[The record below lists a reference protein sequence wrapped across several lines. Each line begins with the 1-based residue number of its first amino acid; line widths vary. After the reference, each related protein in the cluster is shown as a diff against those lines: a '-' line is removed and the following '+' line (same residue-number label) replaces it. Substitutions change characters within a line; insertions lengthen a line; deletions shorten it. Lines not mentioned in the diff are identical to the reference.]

1 MTNLS
6 NFNSF
11 GYQLI
16 KQLNHNLQGG
26 RITYQA
32 IDLKTQ
38 QYVVIKQFR
47 FATTNNWDSY
57 KEIERE
63 IEVLKELNHPGIP
76 RYISQFDSEEG
87 LCLVQE
93 YKSAQP
99 LSNFTTLSLEEV
111 TNIAK
116 QILDILVYL
125 QERLP
130 PIFHRDI
137 KPENVLMDQNKQ
149 IYLVDFGLAKIGH
162 QTIALS
168 TMMGGTFGFMPPEQL
183 HNQKLTEASDLYSVG
198 MTLICLITNTKSG
211 DVGSLMDLSSN
222 RVMFDKKMPNVGV
235 HFINWLERMVEPNPS
250 LRYQNAK
257 MALEALEKKSI
268 ITRENFKKERLTFT
282 FLFVS
287 SIIIITTQTAFAF
300 IYTFISIFIVIF
312 LVYIRFIKSVNY
324 TVKKQLNS
332 RKKELQKERIKITK
346 AIEGEKDN
354 VSQKLIEQQQ
364 KQRQLSNQEEDEI
377 IRVNKPLE
385 QKISNIEREL
395 SQLQNNKNKE
405 ISQELKR
412 IQNDFINR
420 ELNKPI
426 NPDSVEG
433 IGQKFLQKLNNAG
446 IVRVCDIS
454 YYRAKNVKGIG
465 EVRASNLV
473 NWRQQMETNARNNVP
488 KILPI
493 YLQEKIDKKY
503 LDLSNQLSEEK
514 VKLRE
519 NIRINQININRKYK
533 LEQERILDVIAR
545 IKEQETHLENSPFMQ
560 KQENQLMMVKQ
571 ELDRVAEQLEV
582 YRQWTFSRYLISF
595 VLFRSEINIR
605 N

>member
-16 KQLNHNLQGG
+16 KQLNYNLQGG

-211 DVGSLMDLSSN
+211 DVGSLIDLSSN

-300 IYTFISIFIVIF
+300 IYTFISIFIVIS

-385 QKISNIEREL
+385 QRISNIEREL

-420 ELNKPI
+420 ELNQPI

-446 IVRVCDIS
+446 IVRVSDIN

-473 NWRQQMETNARNNVP
+473 NWRQQVETNARNNVP

>member
-1 MTNLS
+1 MNKLADFS
-6 NFNSF
+6 SF
-11 GYQLI
+11 GYKLI

-32 IDLKTQ
+32 IDIKTHQ
-38 QYVVIKQFR
+38 SVVIKQFR

-76 RYISQFDSEEG
+76 HYISQFDSEEG

-99 LSNFTTLSLEEV
+99 LSSFTTLSLEEV

-116 QILDILVYL
+116 QILNILVYL

-137 KPENVLMDQNKQ
+137 KPENVLMDKNKK

-162 QTIALS
+162 KTMAFS

-183 HNQKLTEASDLYSVG
+183 HNQQLTEASDLYSVG

-222 RVMFDKKMPNVGV
+222 KVIFNKKIPNVGV
-235 HFINWLERMVEPNPS
+235 YFVNWLERMVEPNPT

-257 MALEALEKKSI
+257 IALEALEKKSI
-268 ITRENFKKERLTFT
+268 ITRENLKKERFIFT

-287 SIIIITTQTAFAF
+287 SIIIITTQTVFAF
-300 IYTFISIFIVIF
+300 IYTFISVFIVIS
-312 LVYIRFIKSVNY
+312 LVYFRFLKSINY

-332 RKKELQKERIKITK
+332 RRKELEKQRNKITK
-346 AIEGEKDN
+346 TIEIKKTN
-354 VSQKLIEQQQ
+354 ISKKIIEQQQ
-364 KQRQLSNQEEDEI
+364 IQRDLSTQEEREI
-377 IRVNKPLE
+377 TKLNKLLE
-385 QKISNIEREL
+385 KRISHIEREL
-395 SQLQNNKNKE
+395 SQLKNNKNKE
-405 ISQELKR
+405 ISQELKN
-412 IQNDFINR
+412 IQNDFINHK
-420 ELNKPI
+420 LNQPI
-426 NPDSVEG
+426 NTDSVEG

-446 IVRVCDIS
+446 IIQVSDIS
-454 YYRAKNVKGIG
+454 YYHAKSVKGIG
-465 EVRASNLV
+465 EIRASSLV
-473 NWRQQMETNARNNVP
+473 NWRKQVENNARNNMP

-493 YLQEKIDKKY
+493 YLQEKIDTKY
-503 LDLSNQLSEEK
+503 LDLYNRLNGEK
-514 VKLRE
+514 VKLIE
-519 NIRINQININRKYK
+519 KIRINQVNISYKYK
-533 LEQERILDVIAR
+533 LERELILQNIAR
-545 IKEQETHLENSPFMQ
+545 IKEEEKDLENSTYIDQQ
-560 KQENQLMMVKQ
+560 KNQLTIIEQ
-571 ELDRVAEQLEV
+571 ELNYLTEQFQV
-582 YRQWTFSRYLISF
+582 YRLWTFSRYLISF
-595 VLFRSEINIR
+595 LLFRSEINIR

>member
-1 MTNLS
+1 MNNLPD
-6 NFNSF
+6 FNLF
-11 GYQLI
+11 GYKLI
-16 KQLNHNLQGG
+16 KQLNYNLQGG

-116 QILDILVYL
+116 QLLDILVYL

-162 QTIALS
+162 QTMALS

-183 HNQKLTEASDLYSVG
+183 HNQQLTEASDLYSVG

-235 HFINWLERMVEPNPS
+235 HFVNWLERMVEPNPS

-300 IYTFISIFIVIF
+300 IYTFISIFIVIS

-385 QKISNIEREL
+385 QRISNIEREL

-412 IQNDFINR
+412 IQNNFINR
-420 ELNKPI
+420 ELNQPI

-545 IKEQETHLENSPFMQ
+545 IKEQETHLENSPSMQ

>member
-1 MTNLS
+1 MNKLPDFNL
-6 NFNSF
+6 F

-38 QYVVIKQFR
+38 QSVVIKQFR

-63 IEVLKELNHPGIP
+63 IEVLRELNHSGIP

-99 LSNFTTLSLEEV
+99 LSSFTTLSLEEV

-116 QILDILVYL
+116 QLLDILVYL

-137 KPENVLMDQNKQ
+137 KPENVLMDQNKE

-162 QTIALS
+162 QTMALS

-183 HNQKLTEASDLYSVG
+183 HNQQLTEASDLYSVG

-235 HFINWLERMVEPNPS
+235 HFVNWLERMVEPNPS

-257 MALEALEKKSI
+257 MALDALEKKSI

-300 IYTFISIFIVIF
+300 IYTFISIFTVIS

-354 VSQKLIEQQQ
+354 ISQKLIEQQQ

-385 QKISNIEREL
+385 QRISNIEREL

-420 ELNKPI
+420 ELNQPI

-433 IGQKFLQKLNNAG
+433 IGQRFLQRLNNAG

-454 YYRAKNVKGIG
+454 YYRARNINGIG

-473 NWRQQMETNARNNVP
+473 NWRQQVETNARNNVP
-488 KILPI
+488 RILPF

-545 IKEQETHLENSPFMQ
+545 IKEQEIHLENSLSMQ

-595 VLFRSEINIR
+595 LLFRSEINIK

>member
-26 RITYQA
+26 RITYQT

-168 TMMGGTFGFMPPEQL
+168 TMMGVL
-183 HNQKLTEASDLYSVG
+183 LDL
-198 MTLICLITNTKSG
+198 CL
-211 DVGSLMDLSSN
+211 
-222 RVMFDKKMPNVGV
+222 
-235 HFINWLERMVEPNPS
+235 
-250 LRYQNAK
+250 
-257 MALEALEKKSI
+257 
-268 ITRENFKKERLTFT
+268 
-282 FLFVS
+282 
-287 SIIIITTQTAFAF
+287 
-300 IYTFISIFIVIF
+300 
-312 LVYIRFIKSVNY
+312 
-324 TVKKQLNS
+324 
-332 RKKELQKERIKITK
+332 
-346 AIEGEKDN
+346 
-354 VSQKLIEQQQ
+354 
-364 KQRQLSNQEEDEI
+364 
-377 IRVNKPLE
+377 
-385 QKISNIEREL
+385 
-395 SQLQNNKNKE
+395 
-405 ISQELKR
+405 
-412 IQNDFINR
+412 
-420 ELNKPI
+420 
-426 NPDSVEG
+426 
-433 IGQKFLQKLNNAG
+433 LNNCT
-446 IVRVCDIS
+446 I
-454 YYRAKNVKGIG
+454 KN
-465 EVRASNLV
+465 
-473 NWRQQMETNARNNVP
+473 
-488 KILPI
+488 
-493 YLQEKIDKKY
+493 
-503 LDLSNQLSEEK
+503 
-514 VKLRE
+514 
-519 NIRINQININRKYK
+519 
-533 LEQERILDVIAR
+533 
-545 IKEQETHLENSPFMQ
+545 
-560 KQENQLMMVKQ
+560 
-571 ELDRVAEQLEV
+571 
-582 YRQWTFSRYLISF
+582 
-595 VLFRSEINIR
+595 
-605 N
+605 

>member
-1 MTNLS
+1 MNNLADFS
-6 NFNSF
+6 SF

-38 QYVVIKQFR
+38 QSVVIKQFR

-63 IEVLKELNHPGIP
+63 IEVLKELNHSGIP

-99 LSNFTTLSLEEV
+99 LSNFTTLSLEDV
-111 TNIAK
+111 MNIAK
-116 QILDILVYL
+116 QLLDILVYL

-137 KPENVLMDQNKQ
+137 KPENVLMDENKQ

-162 QTIALS
+162 ETMALS

-183 HNQKLTEASDLYSVG
+183 HNQKLTEASDLYSLG

-211 DVGSLMDLSSN
+211 NVGSLMDLSSN
-222 RVMFDKKMPNVGV
+222 RVMFDKKMPNVGI
-235 HFINWLERMVEPNPS
+235 HFVNWLERMVEPNPS

-287 SIIIITTQTAFAF
+287 SILIITTQTVFAF
-300 IYTFISIFIVIF
+300 IYTFISIFIVIS
-312 LVYIRFIKSVNY
+312 LVYLKFRKSINF
-324 TVKKQLNS
+324 TVKKQLNL
-332 RKKELQKERIKITK
+332 RKKELEKQRMDITRS
-346 AIEGEKDN
+346 IESDKDSIN
-354 VSQKLIEQQQ
+354 QKLIEQKQR
-364 KQRQLSNQEEDEI
+364 QRQLSNQEDDEI

-385 QKISNIEREL
+385 KRISNIEREL
-395 SQLQNNKNKE
+395 NQLENNKNQE

-412 IQNDFINR
+412 IQDDFINR
-420 ELNKPI
+420 ELNRSI

-446 IVRVCDIS
+446 IVRICDIS

-473 NWRQQMETNARNNVP
+473 SWRQQVETNARNNVP
-488 KILPI
+488 KTLPI
-493 YLQEKIDKKY
+493 YLRENIDKKY
-503 LDLSNQLSEEK
+503 LDLSNKLSEERIN
-514 VKLRE
+514 LRE

-533 LEQERILDVIAR
+533 LEQEKILDIIAR
-545 IKEQETHLENSPFMQ
+545 IQEEEKDLENSPYIE
-560 KQENQLMMVKQ
+560 KKENQLMMIKQ
-571 ELDRVAEQLEV
+571 ELDHLAEQLQV
-582 YRQWTFSRYLISF
+582 YQQWTFSRYLISF
-595 VLFRSEINIR
+595 LLFRSEILIR

>member
-1 MTNLS
+1 MNKLPDFNL
-6 NFNSF
+6 F

-38 QYVVIKQFR
+38 QSVVIKQFR

-63 IEVLKELNHPGIP
+63 IEVLRELNHSGIP

-99 LSNFTTLSLEEV
+99 LSSFTTLSLEEV

-116 QILDILVYL
+116 QLLDILVYL

-137 KPENVLMDQNKQ
+137 KPENVLMDQNKE

-162 QTIALS
+162 QTMALS

-183 HNQKLTEASDLYSVG
+183 HNQQLTEASDLYSVG

-235 HFINWLERMVEPNPS
+235 HFVNWLERMVEPNPS

-257 MALEALEKKSI
+257 MALDALEKKSI

-287 SIIIITTQTAFAF
+287 SIIIITTLTAFAF
-300 IYTFISIFIVIF
+300 IYTFISIFIVIS

-354 VSQKLIEQQQ
+354 ISQKLIEQQQ

-385 QKISNIEREL
+385 QRISNIEREL

-420 ELNKPI
+420 ELNQPI

-433 IGQKFLQKLNNAG
+433 IGQRFLQRLNNAG

-454 YYRAKNVKGIG
+454 YYRARNINGIG

-473 NWRQQMETNARNNVP
+473 NWRQQVETNARNNVP
-488 KILPI
+488 RILPF

-545 IKEQETHLENSPFMQ
+545 IKEQEIHLENSLSMQ

-595 VLFRSEINIR
+595 LLFRSEINIK

>member
-1 MTNLS
+1 MNNLPD
-6 NFNSF
+6 FNPF
-11 GYQLI
+11 GYKLI

-38 QYVVIKQFR
+38 QSVVIKQFR

-63 IEVLKELNHPGIP
+63 IEVLRELNHSGIP

-99 LSNFTTLSLEEV
+99 LSSFTTLSLEEV

-116 QILDILVYL
+116 QLLDILVYL

-137 KPENVLMDQNKQ
+137 KPENVLMDQNKE

-162 QTIALS
+162 QTMALS

-183 HNQKLTEASDLYSVG
+183 HNQQLTEASDLYSVG

-235 HFINWLERMVEPNPS
+235 HFVNWLERMVEPNPS

-257 MALEALEKKSI
+257 MALDALEKKSI

-300 IYTFISIFIVIF
+300 IYTFISIFIVIS

-385 QKISNIEREL
+385 QRISNIEREL
-395 SQLQNNKNKE
+395 SQLQNNKNQE

-420 ELNKPI
+420 ELNQPI

-433 IGQKFLQKLNNAG
+433 IGQRFLQRLNNAG

-454 YYRAKNVKGIG
+454 YYRARNINGIG

-473 NWRQQMETNARNNVP
+473 NWRQQVEANARNNVP
-488 KILPI
+488 RILPF

-533 LEQERILDVIAR
+533 LEQERILDVIVR
-545 IKEQETHLENSPFMQ
+545 IKEQETHLENSLSMQ

-595 VLFRSEINIR
+595 LLFRSEINIK